1 MGLACRLGR
10 ERFPCQTRG
19 ISVAAIIA
27 GVIVTLPL
35 MAGVALFGA
44 RRARRTQAGFC
55 ARIYLHR
62 LPAEDRDAELALL
75 DETAAARRAGCALR
89 LSKGASSGFD

>member
-35 MAGVALFGA
+35 VAGVALLGA